1 MNIKE
6 KKKFAEVGCHVPS
19 RKCCTLAIGRRKL
32 RMDGVDGA
40 VQIKEC
46 TVSADNK
53 GYKIRNCEC
62 PRVRPL

>member
-1 MNIKE
+1 M
-6 KKKFAEVGCHVPS
+6 PS